1 MTPITITD
9 VAYAYGAEAQD
20 DEAFFVAWVNA
31 AVTVNG
37 RRFRAGGFW
46 VDGSPDELGSY
57 EPYGIADANGAQG
70 VSDIVRHLGG
80 EVGGGSYSADEQAV
94 YEAITAALSREAA
107 RSATLTAIGF
117 VG

>member
-9 VAYAYGAEAQD
+9 VAYAYGEEDNA

-31 AVTVNG
+31 SVTVNG

-46 VDGSPDELGSY
+46 VDGSPDELDSY
-57 EPYGIADANGAQG
+57 ELYGIDDANGAQG

-80 EVGGGSYSADEQAV
+80 EAGEGSYSADEQAV
-94 YEAITAALSREAA
+94 YKAITAALDPRGA
-107 RSATLTAIGF
+107 RSAALTALGF
-117 VG
+117 CG